1 MRYPIVETGVQIS
14 VQLVRSLRGL
24 LGHSLGY

>member
-1 MRYPIVETGVQIS
+1 MKYPIVETGVRIG
-14 VQLVRSLRGL
+14 VRLVRSLRGL